1 MLAVRFNYRTRFM
14 AFQDLDQWTPQL
26 PRTRQAG
33 VEFEQWAA
41 HAATRHCERL
51 IKGDCLAPCGL
62 KADSSYEVDFEHITP
77 QISGG
82 SSGIYNT
89 RLLCSNA
96 NSAKRDG
103 LDQHY
108 AKTTGFFDQ
117 PLNAQAL
124 RPVQR
129 AKGADLIR
137 GRYKHLFST
146 PPDELFSVFMV
157 LCWLVGT
164 GKTLGMVANIL
175 AINEVRRQ
183 AEPNGWRVRRV
194 LWLVHQTTLVR
205 STATELGGMTK
216 GRRVIQSEI
225 VEHNICTRA
234 PEVQCV
240 EKPEDWI
247 IGMDADIVVAT
258 PQCLW
263 DTKGRT
269 LTRER
274 KAQILAG
281 FDLIVV
287 DECQYAVERYMEI
300 CDLAPKTLKFA
311 VSSTHFDKN
320 GTYLS
325 QIDNGRYQNKFR
337 LFSVAGYDEDA
348 GIYKRL
354 HPVFADWRNNSTLIE
369 QAIADYQQA
378 AKRSDIPRH
387 HRPAFPA
394 IDGDHYHRVAGGK
407 AEIAQ
412 GSEIIGHVDDDTEHY
427 NSIRKNAV
435 IKRCRELASEEHWQF
450 DSHVMLKFGSISEC
464 KQFAS
469 AIESDAKEHNA
480 PTWGATAVYAGSKGE
495 NLGSPDHPWMLAKSN
510 NGKVKKGSKRFVC
523 VVDIG
528 QFGINQPA
536 CAIIGWCDTTM
547 TMIDI
552 VQRIGRAI
560 RARPG
565 IDGDMKFA
573 WNGASDA
580 SYEFTI
586 QLHKAVDYIL
596 NMEDYVAES
605 FLPLADLTYAAEP
618 LPMRPV
624 TGQPLPKERRLEIIE
639 VLGTELLVD
648 PDLEPDELLN
658 RVSRI
663 VYGGTNGRVP
673 EQAKEYIQDLVN
685 RGPEIATQVKNDLF
699 SLPSILTPI
708 SYISSEEPSMS
719 FTKEEVYK
727 EIMGSLH
734 FTESSRKNE
743 WKLYLEGDDEARK
756 TWHKRLFE
764 KRMAEHSV
772 PAGAFHP
779 HEILGVQ
786 RARKVF
792 GRTYSRR
799 LEQILAPALRHSSA
813 ISGIEYSQALK
824 DLETPI
830 SRSLYAA
837 AARVF
842 GLSNFKQVTIAP
854 RKDQIANALCAP
866 DVERAILSFAYGRLL
881 SKWPQYFPG
890 LHRVLEDQISQVAG
904 HLEATKSDA

>member
-1 MLAVRFNYRTRFM
+1 M
-14 AFQDLDQWTPQL
+14 AFQDLDRWTPQI
-26 PRTRQAG
+26 PRSRQSG

-51 IKGDCLAPCGL
+51 LKGDCLTPCGL
-62 KADSSYEVDFEHITP
+62 TPDGTYEVDFEHITP

-82 SSGIYNT
+82 SAAIYNT
-89 RLLCSNA
+89 RLLCSSV
-96 NSAKRDG
+96 NSSKRDSA
-103 LDQHY
+103 DHCY
-108 AKTTGFFDQ
+108 SKTNGFFDQ
-117 PLNAQAL
+117 QLNTEAL
-124 RPVQR
+124 RLVQR

-137 GRYKHLFST
+137 GRYKHLFSH
-146 PPDELFSVFMV
+146 PPDELFDVFMV

-194 LWLVHQTTLVR
+194 LWLVHQQTLVQA
-205 STATELGGMTK
+205 TAAELGGMVK
-216 GRRVIQSEI
+216 GKRVIESEI
-225 VEHNICTRA
+225 VEHNICSRA
-234 PEVQCV
+234 PKVQRI

-247 IGMDADIVVAT
+247 LGMDSDIVVAT
-258 PQCLW
+258 PQSLW
-263 DTKGRT
+263 DTEGRA
-269 LTRER
+269 LSRER

-287 DECQYAVERYMEI
+287 DECQYAVDRYMEI

-311 VSSTHFDKN
+311 VSSTHFDGN

-325 QIDNGRYQNKFR
+325 QIENGRYREKFR

-348 GIYKRL
+348 GIYKKL
-354 HPVFADWRNNSTLIE
+354 HPVFANWANDSTLIE
-369 QAIADYQQA
+369 QAIEDYRQA
-378 AKRSDIPRH
+378 AKRQDVPRH

-394 IDGDHYHRVAGGK
+394 IDGEHYHRVAGGK

-412 GSEIIGHVDDDTEHY
+412 GAEIIGHTTDDTEHY

-435 IKRCRELASEEHWQF
+435 IKRCRELASDPSWGF
-450 DSHVMLKFGSISEC
+450 DAHVMLKFSSIAEC

-469 AIESDAKEHNA
+469 AIDADAKDHNA

-536 CAIIGWCDTTM
+536 CAVIGWCDTKM

-560 RARPG
+560 RARSG
-565 IDGDMKFA
+565 IDGDMKFV

-580 SYEFTI
+580 DYEFTI

-596 NMEDYVAES
+596 NMEDYVTEA
-605 FLPLADLTYAAEP
+605 FLSLADLISAAEP
-618 LPMRPV
+618 LPLRPIM
-624 TGQPLPKERRLEIIE
+624 GQPLPKERKLEIIE
-639 VLGTELLVD
+639 VLGTELLVN
-648 PDLEPDELLN
+648 PDIEPDELLDQ
-658 RVSRI
+658 VTRI

-673 EQAKEYIQDLVN
+673 EQAKQYIEDLVN
-685 RGPEIATQVKNDLF
+685 RGPEVATRAKNDLF
-699 SLPSILTPI
+699 SLPSVLTPI
-708 SYISSEEPSMS
+708 SYINSEEPSS
-719 FTKEEVYK
+719 TFTKEEVYK
-727 EIMGSLH
+727 EIMGSLQ

-743 WKLYLEGDDEARK
+743 WKLYLEGDKEAQD

-764 KRMAEHSV
+764 KRVSEHSV

-786 RARKVF
+786 RAKRGF

-799 LEQILAPALRHSSA
+799 LEQILTPALRHSSA
-813 ISGIEYSQALK
+813 LNGIEFSQALK

-842 GLSNFKQVTIAP
+842 GLPDFKQVTIAP

-881 SKWPQYFPG
+881 NKWPNFFPG
-890 LHRVLEDQISQVAG
+890 LHRVLGDQITQVAG
-904 HLEATKSDA
+904 HIEGAPKDA